1 MLAVTVLISLIL
13 TYTNR
18 SDISLVCVSDNL
30 ELINRMN
37 EHNEY
42 DHPFPNETTKSEY
55 DITEQ
60 IFRTTKAYNITAEY
74 VWVRGHQDKDKD
86 CDKLDTYAQL
96 NVQADHL
103 AGDFQDRKGAFRP
116 IVPLLPSCPAMI
128 SIRGISI
135 TSNIFKQLVRAYT
148 EPRYMGYL
156 QLKYNWSDT
165 TIQSIAWKSLA
176 LAIERID
183 RDVLLTKICN
193 NILPTFRQLH
203 RFGMHSSSKC
213 PL

>member
-1 MLAVTVLISLIL
+1 
-13 TYTNR
+13 
-18 SDISLVCVSDNL
+18 
-30 ELINRMN
+30 
-37 EHNEY
+37 
-42 DHPFPNETTKSEY
+42 
-55 DITEQ
+55 
-60 IFRTTKAYNITAEY
+60 
-74 VWVRGHQDKDKD
+74 
-86 CDKLDTYAQL
+86 
-96 NVQADHL
+96 
-103 AGDFQDRKGAFRP
+103 
-116 IVPLLPSCPAMI
+116 MI

-148 EPRYMGYL
+148 EPRCMGYL

-213 PL
+213 PLCKDDETTQHMIRCDHPSCTSWRCGLIKALRTKMMNTNTCFSL